1 MRAGGLVDA
10 EGKRRLSCL
19 SANRDNIIKQLTIME
34 TGVAAASA
42 ALEKALRRLDA
53 ALANRAVAYRA
64 LAEQYGQATLELRQT
79 REALQ
84 TARAEA
90 DSFRERAALVDALRQ
105 ELAIH
110 QAEAEAPAA
119 TATDNSVDAGSEVLA
134 ALERENA
141 SLKRECEDLQNR
153 LSAALAAQEQLRL
166 AAERPAM
173 PAPAPVTVAAA
184 EEGDTAAPIAAA
196 LRAELDA
203 ARAAQSE
210 AKAFEASLLARLDAT
225 MDRLRRSLESA
236 GGTA

>member
-1 MRAGGLVDA
+1 
-10 EGKRRLSCL
+10 
-19 SANRDNIIKQLTIME
+19 ME

-64 LAEQYGQATLELRQT
+64 LAEQHGQATLELRQT

-84 TARAEA
+84 AARVEA
-90 DSFRERAALVDALRQ
+90 DSFRERAALVDALRE
-105 ELAIH
+105 ELAVH
-110 QAEAEAPAA
+110 QAEAEAGVGAQMPAMPAA
-119 TATDNSVDAGSEVLA
+119 DNSETLA
-134 ALERENA
+134 ALERENG
-141 SLKRECEDLQNR
+141 SLKREREDLQNR

-166 AAERPAM
+166 AAEQIT
-173 PAPAPVTVAAA
+173 PVQAVAADA
-184 EEGDTAAPIAAA
+184 GDTAA

-203 ARAAQSE
+203 ARAAQAE
-210 AKAFEASLLARLDAT
+210 AKAFEAGLLARLDAT

>member
-1 MRAGGLVDA
+1 
-10 EGKRRLSCL
+10 
-19 SANRDNIIKQLTIME
+19 ME

-64 LAEQYGQATLELRQT
+64 LAEQHGQATLELRQT

-84 TARAEA
+84 ATRVEA
-90 DSFRERAALVDALRQ
+90 DSLRERAALVDALRE
-105 ELAIH
+105 ELAVH
-110 QAEAEAPAA
+110 QAEAEAGTEAEAGAQAEMPALPAA
-119 TATDNSVDAGSEVLA
+119 DNSEMLA
-134 ALERENA
+134 ALERENV
-141 SLKRECEDLQNR
+141 SLKREREDLQNR

-166 AAERPAM
+166 AAEQII
-173 PAPAPVTVAAA
+173 PVQAVAAD
-184 EEGDTAAPIAAA
+184 GSDAAA

-203 ARAAQSE
+203 ARAAQAE
-210 AKAFEASLLARLDAT
+210 AKAFEAGLLVRLDAT

>member
-1 MRAGGLVDA
+1 M
-10 EGKRRLSCL
+10 
-19 SANRDNIIKQLTIME
+19 TIME

-64 LAEQYGQATLELRQT
+64 LAEQHGQATLELRQT

-110 QAEAEAPAA
+110 QAEAEAPARPVA
-119 TATDNSVDAGSEVLA
+119 ADNSAALA

-141 SLKRECEDLQNR
+141 SLKREREDLQNR

-166 AAERPAM
+166 AAER
-173 PAPAPVTVAAA
+173 APV
-184 EEGDTAAPIAAA
+184 PIAEAGDSAA

-203 ARAAQSE
+203 ARAAQAE
-210 AKAFEASLLARLDAT
+210 AKAFEASLLVRLDAT